1 MVPEIPLV
9 FQALVS
15 VSQRDQAGL
24 WCSKAVVLLR
34 KDHGQLPKTHV
45 LGTPDRRVQCRQ
57 STGGLLGTKTWSWR
71 ELRPQKNTVRVA
83 DGPTPSSSLRTK
95 TASINAVEGTLGQ
108 TGGLHN
114 HGCSC
119 TLYWGASSIIRDE
132 SKRHQLKRLMAHGIR
147 TCQCCHVRLAGYEYA
162 SKSSPDWRLDFSLC
176 PNQSALDL
184 TAFPPESALLLQAQ
198 PWLDSEQASEA
209 LCFVVDWVSMA
220 CGRGEIGRKSKEE
233 EESDGVEDEG
243 EACIGCACT
252 LACSTLQRS

>member
-71 ELRPQKNTVRVA
+71 ELRPQKNTVRVT

-95 TASINAVEGTLGQ
+95 TASINAVGGFHRRLGTSGK
-108 TGGLHN
+108 
-114 HGCSC
+114 
-119 TLYWGASSIIRDE
+119 IRDSSE
-132 SKRHQLKRLMAHGIR
+132 SPP
-147 TCQCCHVRLAGYEYA
+147 AGFCMI
-162 SKSSPDWRLDFSLC
+162 SPLSAV
-176 PNQSALDL
+176 QS
-184 TAFPPESALLLQAQ
+184 
-198 PWLDSEQASEA
+198 
-209 LCFVVDWVSMA
+209 
-220 CGRGEIGRKSKEE
+220 
-233 EESDGVEDEG
+233 
-243 EACIGCACT
+243 
-252 LACSTLQRS
+252 